1 MSCIKDQVGHNFILG
16 INIDNFFVCEVKTTG
31 NQCNKKLRV
40 KHFIFLHCFLRK
52 VIMTSLECNG
62 SLV

>member
-1 MSCIKDQVGHNFILG
+1 MSCIVDQAGHNFVLG
-16 INIDNFFVCEVKTTG
+16 INITFFVCEVKTTG
-31 NQCNKKLRV
+31 NQYNKKLRV
-40 KHFIFLHCFLRK
+40 KHFIFLHCFMRK